1 MTSRHRQ
8 LSVILLMVLLFTA
21 CKWSTVYFHF
31 EDVPESGWEKNDL
44 VSFDLDKQT
53 SDATYQ
59 EELALRISNKYP
71 FMRLALV
78 VEQTIYP
85 AGNTVIDTLDCRLI
99 DDSGIVMGQGVSQYQ
114 YLFPL
119 KTLPLHCGDSLHL
132 EIHHNMKRQI
142 LPGITGVGIKIQ
154 KKE

>member
-1 MTSRHRQ
+1 
-8 LSVILLMVLLFTA
+8 MVLLFTA
-21 CKWSTVYFHF
+21 CKRSTVYFHF

-59 EELALRISNKYP
+59 EELALRINSKYP
-71 FMRLALV
+71 FMRLTLI

-85 AGNTVIDTLDCRLI
+85 ASHTITDTLNCNLI
-99 DDSGIVMGQGVSQYQ
+99 DERGNAIAKGISQHQ

-119 KTLPLHCGDSLHL
+119 KNLQLQRADSVHL
-132 EIHHNMKRQI
+132 SVHHNMKREI
-142 LPGITGVGIKIQ
+142 LPGITSIGIKLS